1 VLINLHTT
9 ILVDDAALNETTTI
23 RVSKKTA
30 ETLEH
35 IREKL
40 NARSLDEAILSL
52 VKKQRK
58 SILEKAF
65 SADEGRIKSFSEGDR
80 GEDRD

>member
-9 ILVDDAALNETTTI
+9 ILVDDAALNETTI

-65 SADEGRIKSFSEGDR
+65 SADEGRIRSFSEGDR